1 MEKQVKMKVPVLTG
15 VDKEVF
21 RRDIYPMRRPVV
33 LRDVGLGPCLD
44 KWTLEYLTQK
54 GGNCEVKVHVSTVPQ
69 MDFLHKNFVYRTLP
83 FDKFIQRAAEKK
95 HSDFFLCQDES
106 YYLRSLGE
114 DVRKEPADLRKQ
126 FPELAEDFHIP
137 EFFESDQLFS
147 SVFRISSCGL
157 QLWTHYDVMD
167 NLLAQVTGKKRVV
180 LYSPED
186 ALHLYLSGDKSEV
199 LDIDSPDLERFP
211 EFVKACRYECVLE
224 PGDLLFI
231 PALWFHNTLALQFGV
246 GVNIFWRHLPA
257 ERLRGRW
264 RRAQCKVGHFNV
276 GSHWWTD
283 KMGRG
288 VMLPCHSQ
296 GVDAVVRLAFILSSR
311 LERWLLFDSSS
322 SILSSADRNCHQ
334 GKTKKNQK
342 TIIK

>member
-257 ERLRGRW
+257 ERYDKKDPYGNKDPVAAT
-264 RRAQCKVGHFNV
+264 RALQ
-276 GSHWWTD
+276 T
-283 KMGRG
+283 
-288 VMLPCHSQ
+288 
-296 GVDAVVRLAFILSSR
+296 
-311 LERWLLFDSSS
+311 LERALH
-322 SILSSADRNCHQ
+322 ILDELPPDYRDFYGRRMVLRIQNRTYCSQQ
-334 GKTKKNQK
+334 GGAAQGDYD
-342 TIIK
+342 